1 MYSYLGTPYGYAHIL
16 NGVLLFTTVIFV
28 IWNVA
33 NLQNIDNYQ
42 KITLL
47 LLLSIAF
54 GVHGISHFF
63 IDSLN
68 LSSGE
73 QCNKCQKR
81 VRFSV

>member
-33 NLQNIDNYQ
+33 NLQNIDIYQ

-47 LLLSIAF
+47 VLLSIAF
-54 GVHGISHFF
+54 GVHGISHYLW
-63 IDSLN
+63 DSTY
-68 LSSGE
+68 LSRSE
-73 QCNKCQKR
+73 QCQKR